1 MQNELIYKPITAGL
15 VSFQNEVP
23 DFFVFVL
30 FSGAPEVFSQK
41 LLLNSND

>member
-1 MQNELIYKPITAGL
+1 MQNELIYKPIITGL
-15 VSFQNEVP
+15 VTFQNEVP
-23 DFFVFVL
+23 DFFAFVL